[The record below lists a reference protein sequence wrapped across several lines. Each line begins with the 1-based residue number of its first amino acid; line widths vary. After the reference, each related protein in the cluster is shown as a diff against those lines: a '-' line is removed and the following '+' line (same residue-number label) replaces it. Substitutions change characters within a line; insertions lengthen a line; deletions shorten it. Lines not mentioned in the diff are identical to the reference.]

1 MISKYT
7 DENIKVL
14 KGLEPVRKR
23 PGMYIGSTDYYGL
36 HHLVWEIFDNSVDEV
51 NAGKANLITI
61 ILKKD
66 NSISIQ
72 DNGRGIPTGKNTETN
87 LSTVDTV
94 FTTLHAGGKF
104 DDTAYHSA
112 GGLHGVGSS
121 VVNALS
127 EWCNVTVYRDKKI
140 FESKYVDGGKIAQP
154 LKEIGKTN
162 LTGTKV
168 DFKPDSKIFKKCEF
182 SPSIIKERVR
192 EATYLFKGLKVIFKD
207 EINGVTDEYIA
218 KNGITEYVDF
228 INATKNIIHKPIYFK
243 GKNNNI
249 DVEISLAYVN
259 DSSEVIISFAN
270 SVKTKDGGS
279 HETAFKTALTET
291 INNYARKNNI
301 LKTKE
306 KNFDGS
312 DVREG
317 LTAVINVL
325 VPEKI
330 VSYEGQTKNKLF
342 TQEAY
347 SAVKQVFGEQ
357 FTFWLEE
364 NKSIATKIINK
375 ALLARDARTAARKAR
390 ENIKK
395 LHDKE
400 NKASFLSGKLVPA
413 QSKDSKLNEIFLVEG
428 DSAGGSAKLARDK
441 KHQAILPLRG
451 KILNVEKAKLSDLLN
466 NEEIST
472 IILALGAGIN
482 DDYNEQALK
491 YHKVIIMTDADVD
504 GAHIRILLLT
514 FFYRF
519 MRKLIE
525 NGHVYI
531 ALAPLYK
538 ISKKSS
544 STKEF
549 AYAWNEE
556 ELEELKN
563 TFKSYEIQ
571 RYKGLGEMNA
581 DQLKETTMCNTKRK
595 LIKVTIDDA
604 VLAERR
610 ISTLMGD
617 NAALRKTWIDENI
630 IFDMDE

>member
-23 PGMYIGSTDYYGL
+23 PGMYIGSTDSYGL

-51 NAGKANLITI
+51 NAGKANLITV

-72 DNGRGIPTGKNTETN
+72 DNGRGIPTGKNIETN

-127 EWCNVTVYRDKKI
+127 EWCDVTVYRDKKI
-140 FESKYVDGGKIAQP
+140 FEAKYVDGGKIAQP

-168 DFKPDSKIFKKCEF
+168 NFKPDSKIFKKCEF

-207 EINGVTDEYIA
+207 EINDVTEEYIA

-228 INATKNIIHKPIYFK
+228 INATKNIIHKPTYFK
-243 GKNNNI
+243 GRSNNI

-301 LKTKE
+301 LKTKD

-357 FTFWLEE
+357 FAFWLEE
-364 NKSIATKIINK
+364 NKSIAIKIINK
-375 ALLARDARTAARKAR
+375 ALLARDAKTAARKAR

-400 NKASFLSGKLVPA
+400 NKPSFLSGKLVPA

-451 KILNVEKAKLSDLLN
+451 KILNVEKAKLTDLLN

-482 DDYNEQALK
+482 DDYNEQSLK

-549 AYAWNEE
+549 AYAWNDE
-556 ELEELKN
+556 ELEELKS

>member
-1 MISKYT
+1 MINKYT

-23 PGMYIGSTDYYGL
+23 PGMYIGSTDSYGL

-51 NAGKANLITI
+51 QAGKADLITI
-61 ILKKD
+61 ILKK
-66 NSISIQ
+66 NNTISIQ
-72 DNGRGIPTGKNTETN
+72 DNGRGIPTGKNTITN

-104 DDTAYHSA
+104 DDAAYHSA

-127 EWCNVTVYRDKKI
+127 EWCNVTIYRDKKI
-140 FESKYVDGGKIAQP
+140 FEAKYVDGGKIAQP

-168 DFKPDSKIFKKCEF
+168 EFKPDPKIFKKCEF

-192 EATYLFKGLKVIFKD
+192 EATYLFKGLKIIFKD
-207 EINGVTDEYIA
+207 EINNDCQEYIA

-228 INATKNIIHKPIYFK
+228 INSTKDAIHKPAYFK
-243 GKNNNI
+243 GKSNDI

-279 HETAFKTALTET
+279 HETAFKTALTEA
-291 INNYARKNNI
+291 INNYARKNNF
-301 LKTKE
+301 LKTKD

-317 LTAVINVL
+317 LTAIINVL

-347 SAVKQVFGEQ
+347 SAVKQVFGKQ
-357 FTFWLEE
+357 FAFWLEE
-364 NKSIATKIINK
+364 NKVIASKIIKK
-375 ALLARDARTAARKAR
+375 ALLARDARTAAKNAR

-400 NKASFLSGKLVPA
+400 NKPTFLSGKLVPA
-413 QSKDSKLNEIFLVEG
+413 QSKDSNLNEIFLVEG

-482 DDYNEQALK
+482 DDYNEKTLK

-538 ISKKSS
+538 ISKKNSVD
-544 STKEF
+544 KDF
-549 AYAWNEE
+549 AYAWNEQ

-563 TFKSYEIQ
+563 NFKNYEIQ

-581 DQLKETTMCNTKRK
+581 NQLKETTMNISNRK

-604 VLAERR
+604 ALAERR

-617 NAALRKTWIDENI
+617 NASLRKSWIDENV

>member
-1 MISKYT
+1 MIRNYT
-7 DENIKVL
+7 EQNIKVL
-14 KGLEPVRKR
+14 EGLEPVRKR
-23 PGMYIGSTDYYGL
+23 PGMYIGSTDTYGL

-51 NAGKANLITI
+51 LGGGADLITI
-61 ILKKD
+61 TLKKD
-66 NSISIQ
+66 GSISIQ
-72 DNGRGIPTGKNTETN
+72 DNGRGIPTGKNETTG

-104 DDTAYHSA
+104 DDSAYHSA

-127 EWCNVTVYRDKKI
+127 RWCNVTVWRGRKI
-140 FESKYVDGGKIAQP
+140 WEAKYINGGKIDQP
-154 LKEIGKTN
+154 LKEVGPTN
-162 LTGTKV
+162 QTGTRV
-168 DFKPDSKIFKKCEF
+168 HFKPDDTIFKSVDF
-182 SPSIIKERVR
+182 NPSMIKERVR

-207 EINGVTDEYIA
+207 EINKTEDEFVA
-218 KNGITEYVDF
+218 NNGIVEYVDY
-228 INATKNIIHKPIYFK
+228 INETKTPIHKTASFK
-243 GKNNNI
+243 GENSKI
-249 DVEISLAYVN
+249 SVEIALQYVN
-259 DSSEVIISFAN
+259 DSSETIISFAN
-270 SVKTKDGGS
+270 SVKTKEGGS

-291 INNYARKNNI
+291 INVYARKNG
-301 LKTKE
+301 LLKE
-306 KNFDGS
+306 KDKNFEGA

-317 LTAVINVL
+317 LTALVTVL
-325 VPEKI
+325 VPEAL
-330 VSYEGQTKNKLF
+330 VAYEGQTKNKLF

-347 SAVKQVFGEQ
+347 AAVKQVFSEQ
-357 FTFWLEE
+357 FGFWLEE
-364 NKSIATKIINK
+364 NKAFATKIVNK
-375 ALLARDARTAARKAR
+375 ALVARDARVAARKAR
-390 ENIKK
+390 EDVKK
-395 LHDKE
+395 LKNKE
-400 NKASFLSGKLVPA
+400 NKATFLSGKLVPA
-413 QSKDSKLNEIFLVEG
+413 QSKEAKLNEIFLVEG

-482 DDYNEQALK
+482 EDYDEESLR
-491 YHKVIIMTDADVD
+491 YHKVVIMTDADVD
-504 GAHIRILLLT
+504 GSHIRILLLT

-538 ISKKSS
+538 VTKK

-549 AYAWNEE
+549 AYAWNEQ
-556 ELEELKN
+556 ELEELKEK
-563 TFKSYEIQ
+563 FKTCEIQ

-581 DQLKETTMCNTKRK
+581 DQLKETTMAKENRK
-595 LIKVTIDDA
+595 MIKVTIEDA
-604 VLAERR
+604 ALAERR

-617 NAALRKTWIDENI
+617 NASLRKTWIDENI
-630 IFDMDE
+630 SFDLEE